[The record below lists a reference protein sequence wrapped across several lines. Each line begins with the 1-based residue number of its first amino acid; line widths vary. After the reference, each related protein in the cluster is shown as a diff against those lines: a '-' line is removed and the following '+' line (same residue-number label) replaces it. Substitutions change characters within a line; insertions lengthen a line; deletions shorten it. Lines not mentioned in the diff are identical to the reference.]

1 MSTEKQY
8 FDKIAE
14 HGQLIVI
21 SGPSEVG
28 KRTIIQSYME
38 LHPNAVKCTTVTTRQ
53 PRPEEE
59 EGREHYFLSNTEF
72 DRMVRSQQLLE
83 YSYYNL
89 NGYGTPRRAVEEE
102 RGRGKNVIMIADVMG
117 AMKIRAMCPDA
128 TLIFILPQTWEELEK
143 RVRERHDGKEDVIE
157 EHLLAAQEQI
167 LCAEQYDY
175 ILINDTVEDTVRR
188 MGQIIHGNRY
198 SRNCMKA
205 FMASYIESEIQSD
218 LADELRSL

>member
-1 MSTEKQY
+1 MSTEKRY
-8 FDKIAE
+8 FEKIAE

-28 KRTIIQSYME
+28 KRTLIQEYME
-38 LHPNAVKCTTVTTRQ
+38 LHPNAHRCITVTTRQ
-53 PRPEEE
+53 PRAGEE

-83 YSYYNL
+83 YGYYNL
-89 NGYGTPRRAVEEE
+89 NGYGTPRKAVEEA
-102 RGRGKNVIMIADVMG
+102 RSQGKNVILIADIMG

-128 TLIFILPQTWEELEK
+128 TLIFILPRTWEELEA
-143 RVRERHDGKEDVIE
+143 RVRERHEGKEEIIE
-157 EHLLAAQEQI
+157 QYLLAAQEEI

-198 SRNCMKA
+198 SRNSMKT
-205 FMASYIESEIQSD
+205 FMESYIASEILSD
-218 LADELRSL
+218 LADELRTL